1 MLHLT
6 LVTKF
11 LTKEPKDER
20 DLFWLMVE
28 ENTVHIVG
36 QAWQTYGEGARGC
49 LRLLNYQITMSY
61 CFLSA
66 SCGGLSIT

>member
-36 QAWQTYGEGARGC
+36 QAWQTWLPA
-49 LRLLNYQITMSY
+49 TP
-61 CFLSA
+61 
-66 SCGGLSIT
+66 

>member
-49 LRLLNYQITMSY
+49 L
-61 CFLSA
+61 
-66 SCGGLSIT
+66 